1 MSGSSAAEGAGQALV
16 IPPDAACPA
25 AARQHVAST
34 LRRLERPDLIDVSA
48 LAVTEL
54 ATNAALHAR
63 TPVTVAVQLLPG
75 DQVRIEVGDGS
86 PVMPRE
92 HPRRPTSAV
101 GRGLRLVEAL
111 GNWGVEPVVEQG
123 QVIGKVVWFSP
134 SRGSDPTKGTT
145 AEGTAPHRTAPH
157 RTAPHRTAAH
167 RTATDA
173 TASVDA
179 VAAAQADRPPD
190 DGAGAVGRYRSP
202 DPPHAPGA
210 RPTTL
215 LTVRLLN
222 FPLLVF
228 LDVREHH
235 DELMRELALLCL
247 QGDQDSGALGRLP
260 PRLAE
265 LVDLLGRRYGAAG
278 ERGHPARDAA
288 IARGDVTADLAF
300 HVTSSAVTDLLRLG
314 ALLAE
319 ADALC
324 RDGTLLTMPRPPLYR
339 AFVHW
344 YEDEFLR
351 QRLGL
356 PPTPWDGPVIPG
368 PFDRDG

>member
-1 MSGSSAAEGAGQALV
+1 MSGSSAPEGAGHALV
-16 IPPDAACPA
+16 ISPDAACPA

-34 LRRLERPDLIDVSA
+34 LRRLERADLVDVSA

-101 GRGLRLVEAL
+101 GRGLRLVESL
-111 GNWGVEPVVEQG
+111 GSWGVEPVVEQG
-123 QVIGKVVWFSP
+123 RVIGKVVWFSP
-134 SRGSDPTKGTT
+134 GPDADP
-145 AEGTAPHRTAPH
+145 AEGTA
-157 RTAPHRTAAH
+157 
-167 RTATDA
+167 TDA
-173 TASVDA
+173 PTSADA
-179 VAAAQADRPPD
+179 VTVAQSDRTPD
-190 DGAGAVGRYRSP
+190 DGAGVVGRYLTA
-202 DPPHAPGA
+202 DPPQGQWAT
-210 RPTTL
+210 PTTL
-215 LTVRLLN
+215 LTVLLLN
-222 FPLLVF
+222 FPLRVS

-235 DELMRELALLCL
+235 DELIRELALLCL
-247 QGDQDSGALGRLP
+247 QGDQDSAALARLP
-260 PRLAE
+260 PRLTE

-288 IARGDVTADLAF
+288 IARGDVTADLSF
-300 HVTSSAVTDLLRLG
+300 HVTSGTVTDLLRLG

-319 ADALC
+319 ADTFC

-339 AFVHW
+339 AFVDW
-344 YEDEFLR
+344 NEGEFVR

-356 PPTPWDGPVIPG
+356 PPSPWGGPVIPG